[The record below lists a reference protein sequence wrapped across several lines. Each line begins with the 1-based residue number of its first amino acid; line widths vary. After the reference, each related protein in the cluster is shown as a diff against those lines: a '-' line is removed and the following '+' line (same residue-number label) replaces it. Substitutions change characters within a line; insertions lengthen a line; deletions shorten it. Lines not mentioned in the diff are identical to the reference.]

1 MPHRGAA
8 RRLQQPDKAK
18 DDYVE
23 GSVDELYNK
32 AMDELLAERY
42 KQAAKLFDEVDR
54 QHPYSIWSTRAQIMS
69 AYANYKNSKF
79 DDAIIGLDRFIQ
91 LHPND
96 RDITYAYYLKAMC
109 YYDQIKDV
117 KRDQTS
123 AREALKT
130 FDEMNKRFPNSRY
143 ARDVTRK
150 IDLINDHLAG
160 KEMDVGRFYLK
171 RGQQLAAIGR
181 FRTVVDRYQ
190 TTSQVPEALLRLA
203 EAYTELG
210 VTEEARKVTAV
221 LGYNY
226 PASEW
231 YTDSYEL
238 VTGKAIGRPERE
250 PVVHDAGAGLDLLAG
265 RCSPDCR
272 SATSSSSTGSTSIF
286 GPGST
291 C

>member
-1 MPHRGAA
+1 MTVKRSAMAGLMGRLMILCLTAVLLGACGS
-8 RRLQQPDKAK
+8 DKAK

-96 RDITYAYYLKAMC
+96 RDITYAYYLKAMA

-210 VTEEARKVTAV
+210 VVDEARKVTAV

-238 VTGKAIGRPERE
+238 VTGKAIERPEQNRSFMTR
-250 PVVHDAGAGLDLLAG
+250 ALAW
-265 RCSPDCR
+265 
-272 SATSSSSTGSTSIF
+272 IF
-286 GPGST
+286 
-291 C
+291 

>member
-1 MPHRGAA
+1 MTEKRWGLAGLLGRLAVVCLAAGLLGACGS
-8 RRLQQPDKAK
+8 DKGK
-18 DDYVE
+18 DEYVE

-54 QHPYSIWSTRAQIMS
+54 QHPYSVWSTRAQIMS
-69 AYANYKNSKF
+69 AYANYKNDKF

-96 RDITYAYYLKAMC
+96 RDITYAYYLKGMA

-143 ARDVTRK
+143 SRDVTRK

-210 VTEEARKVTAV
+210 VVDEARKVTAV

-238 VTGKAIGRPERE
+238 VTGKAIDRPKEDRSFMTR
-250 PVVHDAGAGLDLLAG
+250 ALAWL
-265 RCSPDCR
+265 
-272 SATSSSSTGSTSIF
+272 F
-286 GPGST
+286 
-291 C
+291 

>member
-1 MPHRGAA
+1 MTVMRSARTGLAGRLVILCLTAMLLGACSG
-8 RRLQQPDKAK
+8 DKGK

-69 AYANYKNSKF
+69 AYANYKNEKF

-96 RDITYAYYLKAMC
+96 RDISYAYYLKGMA

-123 AREALKT
+123 ARESLNT
-130 FDEMNKRFPNSRY
+130 FVEMNKRFPNSRY
-143 ARDVTRK
+143 ERDVTRK

-160 KEMDVGRFYLK
+160 KEMDIGRFYLR

-210 VTEEARKVTAV
+210 VMDEAKKVTAV

-238 VTGKAIGRPERE
+238 VTGKAVEGGEHQSRSFMTR
-250 PVVHDAGAGLDLLAG
+250 ALAW
-265 RCSPDCR
+265 
-272 SATSSSSTGSTSIF
+272 IF
-286 GPGST
+286 
-291 C
+291 

>member
-1 MPHRGAA
+1 MSDKRSGVARLMGRLAILCLTAVLLGACGSS
-8 RRLQQPDKAK
+8 DKASNE
-18 DDYVE
+18 YVE

-54 QHPYSIWSTRAQIMS
+54 QHPYSVWSTRAQIMS
-69 AYANYKNSKF
+69 AYANYKNDKF

-96 RDITYAYYLKAMC
+96 RDITYAYYLKGMS

-143 ARDVTRK
+143 GRDVTRK

-210 VTEEARKVTAV
+210 VVEEARKVTAV

-238 VTGKAIGRPERE
+238 VTGKAVDRPAQNRSFMTR
-250 PVVHDAGAGLDLLAG
+250 ALAWL
-265 RCSPDCR
+265 
-272 SATSSSSTGSTSIF
+272 F
-286 GPGST
+286 
-291 C
+291 

>member
-1 MPHRGAA
+1 MTNKRSRMTGLLGRLAILGLTAVLLGACGS
-8 RRLQQPDKAK
+8 DKKEANE
-18 DDYVE
+18 YVE

-32 AMDELLAERY
+32 AMDELHAERY

-54 QHPYSIWSTRAQIMS
+54 QHPYSVWSTRAQIMS
-69 AYANYKNSKF
+69 AYSNYKNEKY

-96 RDITYAYYLKAMC
+96 RDIAYAHYLKGMS
-109 YYDQIKDV
+109 YYEQIKDV
-117 KRDQTS
+117 KRDQTA

-130 FDEMNKRFPNSRY
+130 FQEMDKRYPNSRY

-160 KEMDVGRFYLK
+160 KEMDIGRFYLK

-210 VTEEARKVTAV
+210 VIEEARKVTAV

-238 VTGKAIGRPERE
+238 VTGKQVDQPAAARPGFMSR
-250 PVVHDAGAGLDLLAG
+250 AFAWL
-265 RCSPDCR
+265 
-272 SATSSSSTGSTSIF
+272 F
-286 GPGST
+286 
-291 C
+291 

>member
-1 MPHRGAA
+1 MTDTRSAMARLLARLAIVCLAAAFLGACGS
-8 RRLQQPDKAK
+8 DKAK
-18 DDYVE
+18 DEYVE

-54 QHPYSIWSTRAQIMS
+54 QHPYSVWSTRAQIMS
-69 AYANYKNSKF
+69 AYANYKNDKF

-96 RDITYAYYLKAMC
+96 RDITYAYYLKGMA

-123 AREALKT
+123 ARESLKT
-130 FDEMNKRFPNSRY
+130 FTEMNKRFPNSRY

-210 VTEEARKVTAV
+210 VMDEARKVTAV

-238 VTGKAIGRPERE
+238 VTGKAVDRPKQ
-250 PVVHDAGAGLDLLAG
+250 D
-265 RCSPDCR
+265 R
-272 SATSSSSTGSTSIF
+272 SFMTRAMAWLF
-286 GPGST
+286 
-291 C
+291 

>member
-1 MPHRGAA
+1 MTDTRWGLAGLLGRLAIVCLAA
-8 RRLQQPDKAK
+8 AFMAGCGNEKGK
-18 DDYVE
+18 DEYVE

-54 QHPYSIWSTRAQIMS
+54 QHPYSVWSTRAQIMS
-69 AYANYKNSKF
+69 AYANYKNDKF

-96 RDITYAYYLKAMC
+96 RDITYAYYLKGMA

-143 ARDVTRK
+143 SRDVTRK

-210 VTEEARKVTAV
+210 VVDEARKVTAV

-238 VTGKAIGRPERE
+238 VTGKAVDRPKEDRSFMTR
-250 PVVHDAGAGLDLLAG
+250 ALAWL
-265 RCSPDCR
+265 
-272 SATSSSSTGSTSIF
+272 F
-286 GPGST
+286 
-291 C
+291 

>member
-1 MPHRGAA
+1 MTVMRSARTGLAGRLVILCLTAMLLGACSG
-8 RRLQQPDKAK
+8 DKGK

-69 AYANYKNSKF
+69 AYANYKNEKF

-96 RDITYAYYLKAMC
+96 RDISYAYYLKGMA

-123 AREALKT
+123 ARESLNT
-130 FDEMNKRFPNSRY
+130 FVEMNKRFPNSRY
-143 ARDVTRK
+143 ERDVTRK

-160 KEMDVGRFYLK
+160 KEMDIGRFYLR

-210 VTEEARKVTAV
+210 VMDEAKKVTAV

-238 VTGKAIGRPERE
+238 VTGKAVDRPDQQNRSFMTR
-250 PVVHDAGAGLDLLAG
+250 ALAW
-265 RCSPDCR
+265 
-272 SATSSSSTGSTSIF
+272 IF
-286 GPGST
+286 
-291 C
+291 

>member
-1 MPHRGAA
+1 MTDKRSLMTGFAGRLAILGLTALLLGACGSN
-8 RRLQQPDKAK
+8 DKASNE
-18 DDYVE
+18 YVE

-32 AMDELLAERY
+32 AMDELQAERY
-42 KQAAKLFDEVDR
+42 KQAAQLFDEVDR

-69 AYANYKNSKF
+69 AYANYKDGKY

-96 RDITYAYYLKAMC
+96 RDISYAYYLKGMS
-109 YYDQIKDV
+109 YYEQIKDV
-117 KRDQTS
+117 KRDQTA

-130 FDEMNKRFPNSRY
+130 FDEMNKRFPDSRY

-210 VTEEARKVTAV
+210 VMEEARKVTAV

-231 YTDSYEL
+231 YAESYEL
-238 VTGKAIGRPERE
+238 VTGESVDRPKEEDPSFMTR
-250 PVVHDAGAGLDLLAG
+250 ALAWL
-265 RCSPDCR
+265 
-272 SATSSSSTGSTSIF
+272 F
-286 GPGST
+286 
-291 C
+291 

>member
-1 MPHRGAA
+1 MSDKRSGVARLMGRLAILCLTAVLLGACGSS
-8 RRLQQPDKAK
+8 DKASNE
-18 DDYVE
+18 YVE

-54 QHPYSIWSTRAQIMS
+54 QHPYSVWSTRAQIMS
-69 AYANYKNSKF
+69 AYANYKNDKF

-96 RDITYAYYLKAMC
+96 RDITYAYYLKGMA

-143 ARDVTRK
+143 SRDVTRK

-210 VTEEARKVTAV
+210 VVEEARKVTAV

-238 VTGKAIGRPERE
+238 VTGKAVDRPAQNRSFMTR
-250 PVVHDAGAGLDLLAG
+250 ALAWL
-265 RCSPDCR
+265 
-272 SATSSSSTGSTSIF
+272 F
-286 GPGST
+286 
-291 C
+291 

>member
-1 MPHRGAA
+1 MTDKHS
-8 RRLQQPDKAK
+8 RRTGLLAGLAILGLTAMLLGGCGSEKAPNE
-18 DDYVE
+18 YVE

-32 AMDELLAERY
+32 AMDELQQERY

-69 AYANYKNSKF
+69 AYANYKNEKY

-96 RDITYAYYLKAMC
+96 RDIAYAYYLKATS
-109 YYDQIKDV
+109 YYEQIKDV

-130 FDEMNKRFPNSRY
+130 YDEMNKRFPNSRY
-143 ARDVTRK
+143 NRDVTRK

-210 VTEEARKVTAV
+210 VMDEARKVTAV

-238 VTGKAIGRPERE
+238 VTGKSVDRPKE
-250 PVVHDAGAGLDLLAG
+250 D
-265 RCSPDCR
+265 R
-272 SATSSSSTGSTSIF
+272 SFMTRAMAWIF
-286 GPGST
+286 
-291 C
+291 